1 MPRPMSRA
9 QRRAAFLDAAA
20 HLFDELDTW
29 YEQHPDATFEELE
42 AQARPQRRVLMGS
55 TLALLINGR
64 DCGMQ
69 LDPPA
74 CPACGVP
81 VEFEGYRQRTVIG
94 LEGDTRLERAYY
106 TCPRCTKQTLFPLD
120 AKLHLRHD
128 HWSEGAARVAAREG
142 LQAPS
147 FALAA
152 EAFRDA
158 VGACTCGESVRR
170 VTEGWGRQREA
181 GRA

>member
-1 MPRPMSRA
+1 MRSR
-9 QRRAAFLDAAA
+9 RF
-20 HLFDELDTW
+20 
-29 YEQHPDATFEELE
+29 
-42 AQARPQRRVLMGS
+42 
-55 TLALLINGR
+55 
-64 DCGMQ
+64 
-69 LDPPA
+69 
-74 CPACGVP
+74 
-81 VEFEGYRQRTVIG
+81 
-94 LEGDTRLERAYY
+94 
-106 TCPRCTKQTLFPLD
+106 FPLD

-158 VGACTCGESVRR
+158 VGACACGESVRR